1 MNVSLDVLRVVL
13 NDGQRER
20 PLFVGAL
27 PAESLAAIAEVPS
40 FSDQTD
46 QRVIAGNVLRPPIK
60 DWQRPLNRIKR
71 GAITTRFN
79 QAGEFMPNPVL
90 LSVGRRDLVS
100 SSPKSLNGQQTGL
113 HTLEIRTDGGPLPL
127 WVLDGQH
134 RIMGLAQSS
143 QRRNP
148 VPFVL
153 LYSET
158 PDVYKPEDSAK
169 IFAEVSTEATPL
181 SDLHR
186 EWLQF
191 AFKLAHYNP
200 NQPAPAGT
208 EAINHER
215 SMAAVAI
222 LCDRQ
227 DFDSG
232 AVINLFFDRIQFNP
246 DKPATPVHHHG
257 FALGAPALKEWIYD
271 EYYSQPAPPGGHQ
284 PPEAV
289 ARELAR
295 AVKALIPSITTPPLR
310 SAFFGEGSKR
320 HQYIERG
327 FVCAVLSRLLVDPS
341 PDWRALLDALH
352 FASTDWDLSWVKST
366 GGSDGTTSKKI
377 ARDVFVEAFQSG
389 SLPHGVSDLV
399 SYLQGDAAAVYFVA
413 SHLTRRGRPASA
425 NKQGAHF
432 PVSGVKVFH
441 TGGRPHVMLERNHA
455 HTANI
460 GKLRIVD
467 PSAPFNKAFSAKK
480 FRSGVTVD
488 ASQDLQIQADFYG
501 GLGEVLKLTLKVV

>member
-1 MNVSLDVLRVVL
+1 MNISLDVLRVVL

-20 PLFVGAL
+20 PIFVGAL
-27 PAESLAAIAEVPS
+27 SAETLSAIAEVPS
-40 FSDQTD
+40 FDSGTD

-60 DWQRPLNRIKR
+60 DWQRPLNPIKR

-79 QAGEFMPNPVL
+79 QSGEFMPNPVL

-100 SSPKSLNGQQTGL
+100 SSPKALNGQQTGL
-113 HTLEIRTDGGPLPL
+113 HALQIRTDGGPLPL

-134 RIMGLAQSS
+134 RIKGLAQSA

-148 VPFVL
+148 IPFVL

-200 NQPAPAGT
+200 NQPAPAGPQ
-208 EAINHER
+208 AVNHER
-215 SMAAVAI
+215 SMATVAI

-227 DFDSG
+227 EFDGG
-232 AVINLFFDRIQFNP
+232 AIINPFFDRIQFNP
-246 DKPATPVHHHG
+246 ERSAVPVHHHG
-257 FALGAPALKEWIYD
+257 FALTAPALKEWVYD
-271 EYYSQPAPPGGHQ
+271 EYYNKPAPSGGHQ
-284 PPEAV
+284 PPERV

-295 AVKALIPSITTPPLR
+295 AVMALIPSITTPPLQ

-327 FVCAVLSRLLVDPS
+327 FVCAALSRLLVEPS
-341 PDWRALLDALH
+341 PNWTALLDSLN
-352 FASTDWDLSWVKST
+352 FSSTDWDLSWVKST

-377 ARDVFVEAFQSG
+377 ARDVFVEAFQAG
-389 SLPHGVSDLV
+389 ALPNGVSDLV
-399 SYLQGDAAAVYFVA
+399 SYLRGDAATVYFTA
-413 SHLTRRGRPASA
+413 SHLTRGGRPASA
-425 NKQGAHF
+425 NKQAAHF
-432 PVSGVKVFH
+432 PIGGVKVFH
-441 TGGRPHVMLERNHA
+441 TGGRPHVMLERNHG

-460 GKLRIVD
+460 GKLKIVD
-467 PSAPFNKAFSAKK
+467 PSAPFGKEFSATK

-488 ASQDLQIQADFYG
+488 TAQELQIHAEYYG
-501 GLGEVLKLTLKVV
+501 GWGEILKLTLKVV